1 MNFENT
7 EISQEDKK
15 LLLMALLTYLGFIKR
30 EVEDS
35 ADEEVT
41 AFCDSVMQL
50 YEDNEEKLA
59 EIFGGTSTEV
69 VNKFA
74 MQQVKK
80 LLQEF

>member
-7 EISQEDKK
+7 EINQEDKK
-15 LLLMALLTYLGFIKR
+15 LLIMALLTYLGFIKR
-30 EVEDS
+30 EAEDNT
-35 ADEEVT
+35 DEEVT
-41 AFCDSVMQL
+41 TFCASVMQL

-59 EIFGGTSTEV
+59 EIFGDISTGV
-69 VNKFA
+69 VAEFA

>member
-1 MNFENT
+1 MTFENT

-30 EVEDS
+30 EVEDNT
-35 ADEEVT
+35 DEEAAT
-41 AFCDSVMQL
+41 FCASVMQL

-59 EIFGGTSTEV
+59 EIFGDTSNEV
-69 VNKFA
+69 VAKFA

>member
-15 LLLMALLTYLGFIKR
+15 LLLMALITYLGFIKR
-30 EVEDS
+30 EVEDNTE
-35 ADEEVT
+35 EEVAT
-41 AFCDSVMQL
+41 FCDSIMQL
-50 YEDNEEKLA
+50 YENNEEKLA
-59 EIFGGTSTEV
+59 EIFGDTSTGVIAE
-69 VNKFA
+69 FA

>member
-15 LLLMALLTYLGFIKR
+15 LLIMVLLTYLGFIKR
-30 EVEDS
+30 EAEDNTE
-35 ADEEVT
+35 EEVI
-41 AFCDSVMQL
+41 AFCANVVQL
-50 YEDNEEKLA
+50 YENNEEKLV
-59 EIFGGTSTEV
+59 EIFGDISTGVIAE
-69 VNKFA
+69 FA